1 MELER
6 TLYFFEC
13 CAHLLYYVSVLWILS
28 VNKRVF
34 SLCQLWVIHLS
45 SFVSHTDAVD
55 VSDGLLVDILSAQ
68 KISIL
73 MFRDKVI
80 TYIGVSGNI
89 LYDSMVTGC
98 DVHTG

>member
-6 TLYFFEC
+6 SLYFFEC
-13 CAHLLYYVSVLWILS
+13 CAHLLYSVSVLWILS
-28 VNKRVF
+28 VNNRVF

-73 MFRDKVI
+73 ID
-80 TYIGVSGNI
+80 
-89 LYDSMVTGC
+89 
-98 DVHTG
+98 